1 MLPAPPACLL
11 SRPPNDRRDDHAKL
25 YMGLARWRRQV
36 HLDHAEGQ
44 TSQIDE
50 MLQRHRR
57 HVLTFTSRRLAN
69 IELTMGFNKWR
80 LAYRAARAAEE
91 KLAALQRE
99 RLQRHGVALASIAR
113 WTDALRA
120 RVFNTWRAN
129 AKEERYFRVAV
140 HRWQMK
146 HHRERASLAL
156 RLWLQCVVVVVF
168 VVVRASLPL
177 AGRVVVVFSW
187 SRFALHQLT
196 AFARVTTTITVDDRR
211 RRAPLVGRPAHQ
223 VQHAAAR
230 ARRDAQADR
239 LALLEPR
246 ARPRDQPLAR
256 RRAAPGRRRSAPRA
270 RRRGRR
276 PLGAA
281 REAQHARDARVVALV
296 ARRRLRAEGASSS
309 LSPPSSSLSSS
320 SGVLLFVLFS
330 SIFHRADGCPAAGD
344 AIRVCSL
351 PFFLRFRCCSL
362 SFAVFRLSFVI
373 RRSSFVVCS
382 GTPPPGGGV
391 NDPA

>member
-25 YMGLARWRRQV
+25 YVGLARWRRQV

-177 AGRVVVVFSW
+177 AGRVVVVSW

-196 AFARVTTTITVDDRR
+196 AFARVTTTTTVDDRR
-211 RRAPLVGRPAHQ
+211 RRAPLAGRPAHQ

-309 LSPPSSSLSSS
+309 PPSSSLSSI

-330 SIFHRADGCPAAGD
+330 SIAPTGVRRRATRSEFA
-344 AIRVCSL
+344 VCR
-351 PFFLRFRCCSL
+351 FFLFFVVAVCRL
-362 SFAVFRLSFVI
+362 QFAVCRLSFVV
-373 RRSSFVVCS
+373 RRSSFVV
-382 GTPPPGGGV
+382 GHH
-391 NDPA
+391 PAAA